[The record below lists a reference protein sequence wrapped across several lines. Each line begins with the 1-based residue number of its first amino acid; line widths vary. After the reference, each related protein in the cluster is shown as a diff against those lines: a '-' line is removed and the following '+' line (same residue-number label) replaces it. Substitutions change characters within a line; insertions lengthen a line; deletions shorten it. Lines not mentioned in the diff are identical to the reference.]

1 MQREVAVDMWAV
13 MDGEGLARGPWS
25 VARVV
30 RDQAVRWCSSCGC
43 GCSVGWAMSRG
54 LDDGWLE
61 LSG

>member
-13 MDGEGLARGPWS
+13 MDGWDSPEVRGPWPVS
-25 VARVV
+25 SAIKLSGGVARVV
-30 RDQAVRWCSSCGC
+30 VGVLLVRPC
-43 GCSVGWAMSRG
+43 RG